1 MKNSPNNPKYKV
13 IGPDDPK
20 YSQIKHRLLVTL
32 GKTFLGYLAMGALVW
47 AAFAG
52 FGYSYR
58 FQLGFGLLW
67 FLVPVVSWWFSAQ
80 VAVAMTKS
88 TPADPSNPEHKR
100 LIDIVD
106 RVYAKSGLKFKPP
119 VYISDNPL
127 PNAFATGPIH
137 RKAVVAATKG
147 LFLTGMTDEE
157 IEAVFAHELGHVKNY
172 DVAIN
177 SMLSVISMI
186 FFMIVDSGVRILLGG
201 IRIFNKDF
209 GLRPELRSKPRG
221 FFGGVLEWIVMFAIF
236 QITGQ
241 MTKIIQMFVMRAR
254 ESAADATGSLM
265 TGKPCDLASALIKL
279 VAYVEKNR
287 PKGRDAELYRALRPV
302 MTIDPIF
309 DARQAD
315 PAPRGLF
322 ERLKRF
328 WKELQLTH
336 PKVPDRVA
344 ALEKMNGGA
353 CTLPKL

>member
-1 MKNSPNNPKYKV
+1 MSKKYRI
-13 IGPDDPK
+13 IGPDDPNFPK
-20 YSQIKHRLLVTL
+20 MRQRLLVTWL
-32 GKTFLGYLAMGALVW
+32 KTILGYLAMGGLAL

-52 FGYSYR
+52 FGFSYR
-58 FQLGFGLLW
+58 FQMGFGLLW
-67 FLVPVVSWWFSAQ
+67 FLVPVLSWWFSAKI
-80 VAVAMTKS
+80 AIAMTKS

-100 LIDIVD
+100 LLDIVD

-119 VYISDNPL
+119 VFISDNPL

-137 RKAVVAATKG
+137 RQAVVAATKG

-186 FFMIVDSGVRILLGG
+186 FFMIVDSGVKVLLSG
-201 IRIFNKDF
+201 IRIFNRDF
-209 GLRPELRSKPRG
+209 GLKEELRSKPRG
-221 FFGGVLEWIVMFAIF
+221 FITGVLEWVVMFLVF

-241 MTKIIQMFVMRAR
+241 MTKVVQMFVMRAR

-287 PKGRDAELYRALRPV
+287 PRGREAELYRALRPI

-309 DARQAD
+309 DARQVD
-315 PAPRGLF
+315 PAPSSLWQ
-322 ERLKRF
+322 RLLRF
-328 WKELQLTH
+328 WKQLQLTH
-336 PKVPDRVA
+336 PPVPERVA
-344 ALEKMNGGA
+344 ALETMNGGA
-353 CTLPKL
+353 CTLPKV